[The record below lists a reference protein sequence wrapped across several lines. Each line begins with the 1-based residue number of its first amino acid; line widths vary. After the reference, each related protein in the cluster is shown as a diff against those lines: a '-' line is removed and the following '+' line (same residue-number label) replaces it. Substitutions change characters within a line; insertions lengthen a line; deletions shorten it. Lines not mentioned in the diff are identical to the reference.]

1 MIRRPPR
8 STLFPYTT
16 LFRSHLDLEK
26 ALAADG
32 DVEVVAGLRQRA
44 RRHQPRGANG
54 LDTAAEIDAD
64 GQARA
69 LVGGLRAD
77 PADVV
82 VDQVLKRR
90 ALLLEAG
97 GAQVRDVVGDDLDV
111 ELLGRHSR
119 RRGMKSLHGSVSLK
133 HDPEKRSPVFGSDH
147 AWLKISVGAHS
158 AE

>member
-44 RRHQPRGANG
+44 LRHQPRRANG

-64 GQARA
+64 GQDRA

-97 GAQVRDVVGDDLDV
+97 GAQVRDVVGDIMDV
-111 ELLGRHSR
+111 ELLLR
-119 RRGMKSLHGSVSLK
+119 
-133 HDPEKRSPVFGSDH
+133 
-147 AWLKISVGAHS
+147 
-158 AE
+158 